1 MSGNNNMATTQ
12 YGIDFNSYIKLAKEI
27 IGSYEWKPDEEKNL
41 RKRLNIIEDKHN
53 DKKLNLSII
62 GEFSVGKSTF
72 INALLRQKLLSS
84 ATLQGTTTVSTVI
97 ESSDRYS
104 IVLHSKNKRVDRR
117 YYNDA
122 KHLLRGLCDTT
133 SSPKNTKKLEKLT
146 VELKSKSDL
155 LNGIRI
161 IDTPGTNSTEAWHTE
176 TTERAIR
183 ELSDASIILI
193 DAQRI
198 LPETQIAFIR
208 NNLEDVLPQCIFVLT
223 RIDLVRKRERN
234 MVIEAVK
241 QKLSYVFN
249 IDNPFVIAYSSLH
262 VLENSGISVDEGI
275 RFEADEQLLGESFKN
290 ETALCEYISAKKA
303 AAQSKK
309 LISLLE
315 EMYTNLNEKI
325 ENVSG
330 DYEKEK
336 EILERTKS
344 ADLNK
349 FVNDQISSRT
359 VKLRNKGATVK
370 ANVIAET
377 NTAIREAKDEIYD
390 NIDKCTSSDEVGA
403 YINKTFSDDCTT
415 LGKKILNKKYETE
428 LRALDDELSS
438 QIEQFKNDFKRNYE
452 KLGLLAMNEKKVSLS
467 NTLSK
472 TKLGCAST
480 SSASAY
486 IQELNSKENK
496 LFGGGA
502 AAGAAIGT
510 MIAPGI
516 GTLVGGF
523 LGALGGLFFA
533 PELSE
538 VKAKARSGVSDS
550 MSSYFGKIND
560 ATSSAVDTYINDS
573 VDLFTKEAK
582 RYLSTYND
590 YVNEK
595 IVENRNQKAEI
606 DRKLK
611 MVYAD
616 RKQISTAKDRLTK
629 AKELIK

>member
-1 MSGNNNMATTQ
+1 MNGQNSTTNNS
-12 YGIDFNSYIKLAKEI
+12 GIDFDEYIGLAKEI
-27 IGSYEWKPDEEKNL
+27 INRYEWKPDEAKSL
-41 RKRLNIIEDKHN
+41 KDRLQRIENKQN
-53 DKKLNLSII
+53 DKKLNLSVI

-72 INALLRQKLLSS
+72 INALLRQQLLSS

-97 ESSDRYS
+97 ESAERYS

-122 KHLLRGLCDTT
+122 KHLLRGLTDTT

-183 ELSDASIILI
+183 ELSDASIVLI
-193 DAQRI
+193 DANRM

-208 NNLEDVLPQCIFVLT
+208 NNLEDVIHQCIFVLT
-223 RIDLVRKRERN
+223 KIDLVRPRERN
-234 MVIEAVK
+234 MVIEFVK
-241 QKLSYVFN
+241 QRLSYLFD
-249 IDNPFVIAYSSLH
+249 IDNPFVIPYSSLH
-262 VLENSGISVDEGI
+262 VLDNCGITVDEGI
-275 RFEADEQLLGESFKN
+275 RFVKDEQLLEESFKN
-290 ETALCEYISAKKA
+290 ETALCEHISAKKA
-303 AAQSKK
+303 VAQSKK

-315 EMYTNLNEKI
+315 EMYANLNEKI

-344 ADLNK
+344 ADLNR
-349 FVNDQISSRT
+349 FVNDQIRSRT
-359 VKLRNKGATVK
+359 LKIRTKGEAVK
-370 ANVIAET
+370 AAVIAET

-390 NIDKCTSSDEVGA
+390 NINNCTSSDGVSA
-403 YINKTFSDDCTT
+403 YINNKFSSDCTA
-415 LGKKILNKKYETE
+415 LGKEILDKKYEAE
-428 LRALDDELSS
+428 LRLLDDELSS

-472 TKLGCAST
+472 TKLDSAS
-480 SSASAY
+480 SSVASAY
-486 IQELNSKENK
+486 VQELTSKENK

-516 GTLVGGF
+516 GTILGGF
-523 LGALGGLFFA
+523 LGAIGGLFFA
-533 PELSE
+533 PDLSE

-550 MSSYFGKIND
+550 MSSYFNKIND
-560 ATSSAVDTYINDS
+560 ATSSAVDTYINDT

-606 DRKLK
+606 DRKLEK
-611 MVYAD
+611 VYAD
-616 RKQISTAKDRLTK
+616 RQKISTAKDRLTK
-629 AKELIK
+629 AKKQLK